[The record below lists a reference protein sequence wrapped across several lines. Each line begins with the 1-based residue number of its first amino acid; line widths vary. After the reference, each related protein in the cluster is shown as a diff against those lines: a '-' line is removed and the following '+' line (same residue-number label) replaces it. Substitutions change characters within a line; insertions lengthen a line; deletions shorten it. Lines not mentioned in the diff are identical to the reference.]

1 MPAEVAKLGST
12 VIAYLM
18 EHKDTMQNFGEMVA
32 LSFVDHKNHQL
43 FLRLVQFTKSG
54 VYTLFSTDASAL
66 FVLRRNNAQERY
78 VPKKHEGSSYCSTD
92 GTFALF
98 TEEVGVFL
106 FSIELG
112 QKDLQEYSARNI
124 MSRYPLHTREM
135 LYFIDTLTRRKLDL
149 AAIGVELAAAL
160 RTLLEILRIFVRPKD
175 EMIAILDGMDDP
187 TIERL
192 IRTCNPSVIT
202 TPPNVAG
209 MLDAFVKA
217 QLIPKDVLSQA
228 HGLRASSSNVNPN
241 TAATP

>member
-43 FLRLVQFTKSG
+43 FLRLVQFSKSG
-54 VYTLFSTDASAL
+54 VYTLFNTDASAL

-112 QKDLQEYSARNI
+112 QKDLQEHSARNI

-135 LYFIDTLTRRKLDL
+135 LYFIDTLARRKLEL

-160 RTLLEILRIFVRPKD
+160 ETKIGDLRAEVLTDQSLPEILRIFVRPKD
-175 EMIAILDGMDDP
+175 
-187 TIERL
+187 
-192 IRTCNPSVIT
+192 
-202 TPPNVAG
+202 
-209 MLDAFVKA
+209 
-217 QLIPKDVLSQA
+217 
-228 HGLRASSSNVNPN
+228 
-241 TAATP
+241 